1 MLAEMNEGIKS
12 AYERLQVISQDD
24 AKRREYDARMKAL
37 RDYNQGMIEAE
48 ERGLETGRTEGRA
61 EGRAEGRN
69 NRAFDIAKNMLS
81 AGFDMGTIV
90 KMTNLRED
98 QIKTLRN

>member
-1 MLAEMNEGIKS
+1 MNEGIKS

-24 AKRREYDARMKAL
+24 TKRREYDARMKAL
-37 RDYNQGMIEAE
+37 RDYNQGMLEAE
-48 ERGLETGRTEGRA
+48 ERGIERGRTEGRA
-61 EGRAEGRN
+61 EGSN

-81 AGFDMGTIV
+81 AGFDMGTIA